1 MPASISLNQLN
12 LRRALRGPFVFTAT
26 LLAVEFLDE
35 LFFGVREAA
44 WPLIR
49 TELGLTYAQ
58 IGVLLSVPNLVSAI
72 IEPLLGVL
80 GDTWKRWVL
89 IVAGG
94 LVYTLAVFAT
104 AAADSFGW
112 LLVTMVLAYPASG
125 AFVSLAQATL
135 MDQDPDRHEHLMAR
149 WTLAGSVGVVAGPL
163 LLGAALVTGL
173 GWRGLVAAIGV
184 VFLLVTLLAWRQP
197 RLRLN
202 GHATHAD
209 GAPLGL
215 RAGLRQAWQ
224 AMRQR
229 TVLRWLVLLGF
240 SDFTYDLLAGF
251 LALYFVDVV
260 GVTPVAAGT
269 AVAVWT
275 GVGLIGDV
283 LLIPLLERVRGL
295 DYLRVSA
302 LVTAVLFPAFLLAP
316 GFGPKVG
323 VLALLGLGNA
333 GWYAILQGRLYS
345 ALPGRSGTAMAVN
358 SVFGLV
364 LGGLPALFGLVAHN
378 FGLTAT
384 LWLLLVGP
392 IAVFVG
398 LPRVTAAPV
407 EQSGGD

>member
-1 MPASISLNQLN
+1 MPASITINRPN
-12 LRRALRGPFVFTAT
+12 LRRALRGPLVFTAT

-49 TELGLTYAQ
+49 TELSLTYAQ
-58 IGVLLSVPNLVSAI
+58 IGVLLSVPSLVSAI
-72 IEPLLGVL
+72 VEPLLGVL
-80 GDTWKRWVL
+80 GDVWKRWVL

-94 LVYTLAVFAT
+94 LIYTLSLFVT
-104 AAADSFGW
+104 AAADSFA
-112 LLVTMVLAYPASG
+112 LLLATMILAYPASG
-125 AFVSLAQATL
+125 AFVGLAQATL
-135 MDQDPDRHEHLMAR
+135 MDQDPDRHERLMAR
-149 WTLAGSVGVVAGPL
+149 WTLAGSVGVVVGPL

-197 RLRLN
+197 RLRAN
-202 GHATHAD
+202 GHATHD

-215 RAGLRQAWQ
+215 RAGLRQAWH

-269 AVAVWT
+269 AVAAWT

-316 GFGPKVG
+316 GFGPKVV

-333 GWYAILQGRLYS
+333 GWYAILQGQLYT

-358 SVFGLV
+358 SIFGLV
-364 LGGLPALFGLVAHN
+364 LGGLPALFGLVAHY

-384 LWLLLVGP
+384 LWLFLLGP

-398 LPRVTAAPV
+398 LPRIPRTT
-407 EQSGGD
+407 G